1 MIMVKV
7 TQSAITK
14 LKDLVVEHPED
25 PIVRIK
31 VQDQDEQKITFS
43 ITLEDKVQPDD
54 EVQEIDQ
61 LMIAVEAN
69 SAPRMKGVVLDYQEG
84 QGFSFEHPET
94 PGHHDDFPLN
104 IINLN

>member
-1 MIMVKV
+1 MVKV
-7 TQSAITK
+7 TQSAIAK
-14 LKDLVVEHPED
+14 LKALVVEHPED

-31 VQDQDEQKITFS
+31 VHDQDDQKITFS

-54 EVQEIDQ
+54 DVQEIDQ

-69 SAPRMKGVVLDYQEG
+69 SAPRMKGVVLDFQES

-94 PGHHDDFPLN
+94 PGHHDEFPLN
-104 IINLN
+104 LINLN

>member
-1 MIMVKV
+1 MIKV
-7 TQSAITK
+7 TQTAVEK
-14 LKDLVVEHPED
+14 LKALIVEHPED

-31 VQDQDEQKITFS
+31 VQDQDESKITFS
-43 ITLEDKVQPDD
+43 ITLEDKVQSDD

-61 LMIAVEAN
+61 LTIAVDVN
-69 SAPRMKGVVLDYQEG
+69 SAPRMNGVTLDYQEA
-84 QGFSFEHPET
+84 QGFSFVHPES